1 MVSLWRGG
9 EWEFAV
15 LGILSGDTSG
25 SDVSATGGGF
35 GEGLST
41 LPVVVDYV
49 AVIVN
54 VGLAG
59 GCGGE

>member
-1 MVSLWRGG
+1 M
-9 EWEFAV
+9 
-15 LGILSGDTSG
+15 GILSGDTSG